1 MFVPPRKRRCL
12 LAIVQQQQQQPHRV
26 SSSDQ
31 QPADLEPPQLRVDG
45 HPDCEGAS
53 STQQQM
59 LQQPTDQAQPAQ
71 FSPLFRVQG
80 KKSHQCRTCGLQLS
94 SASNRLRH
102 ERAKHKPT
110 AAGSQSGLAAGTVAA
125 AAAGEAAELE
135 CDPPNSDADHDSDS
149 ELLADHDSDK
159 LAMASALA
167 FSTEVEGYRPMLQE
181 SELQASCFSF
191 LQWLSLPPLT
201 ACEALVKARRV
212 KSLTQLQPIKSNLRF
227 IFAVLHEKELIQSVD
242 LADLSKLAICQS
254 LFEALGQRNVGS
266 GRFHAVFLLVKKVLV
281 YLTSQESTLRRQFLQ
296 PTMHESF
303 MYVDSICSD
312 NSYRRKQEARNRA
325 VLGVQASQTLARGQ
339 QQRAP
344 EAFQVPIVWSSAP
357 AAATTNSSKP
367 PQAVHVAQI
376 CPASSQS
383 LASASAAA
391 PASAAARVVEAVVSA
406 PELTKT
412 ELQQVAQGC
421 LSYLKSSLEAAE
433 AAAQSAAAANA
444 EAPASGTNRA
454 NLDRLFMAHLVT
466 ATLCLGLAPRSQV
479 LKQMRLGSSF
489 IKEAA
494 DGLYWVKMLA
504 DMSKNG
510 KPTTFAIPA
519 QLTPAFDFYLETI
532 RPRLVGQLQ
541 QPEKIH
547 DYIFVKHNGSAPRSD
562 FSSCTNLVTQRLI
575 GRPINAHA
583 FRAAVITAYY
593 EAGASQSE
601 MDTLASIMAHD
612 PATARNFYFRPQFN
626 QAALQANE
634 KMTELLLQ

>member
-1 MFVPPRKRRCL
+1 M
-12 LAIVQQQQQQPHRV
+12 
-26 SSSDQ
+26 
-31 QPADLEPPQLRVDG
+31 
-45 HPDCEGAS
+45 
-53 STQQQM
+53 T
-59 LQQPTDQAQPAQ
+59 
-71 FSPLFRVQG
+71 
-80 KKSHQCRTCGLQLS
+80 
-94 SASNRLRH
+94 
-102 ERAKHKPT
+102 T
-110 AAGSQSGLAAGTVAA
+110 AAASAAA
-125 AAAGEAAELE
+125 AAAGETAQLE
-135 CDPPNSDADHDSDS
+135 VECNPPNSNADLDSDS
-149 ELLADHDSDK
+149 ECTWLADHESDK
-159 LAMASALA
+159 LAAASALA

-181 SELQASCFSF
+181 SELQASCFPF

-201 ACEALVKARRV
+201 ACEALVKARRI

-227 IFAVLHEKELIQSVD
+227 IFAVLHEKELIQSID
-242 LADLSKLAICQS
+242 LADLSQLAICQA
-254 LFEALGQRNVGS
+254 LFEALSQRNVGS

-281 YLTSQESTLRRQFLQ
+281 YLTSQESTTRRQFLQ

-312 NSYRRKQEARNRA
+312 SSYRRKQEARNRA
-325 VLGVQASQTLARGQ
+325 VLGVQASQMLARGQ

-344 EAFQVPIVWSSAP
+344 EAFQVPTVWSSTS
-357 AAATTNSSKP
+357 AATMASTNKP
-367 PQAVHVAQI
+367 PQVVTQSAAVSQ
-376 CPASSQS
+376 ASGRPLVVSA
-383 LASASAAA
+383 ASAVTPGPPAAH
-391 PASAAARVVEAVVSA
+391 VVEAVVSA

-421 LSYLKSSLEAAE
+421 LSYLRSSLEAAE
-433 AAAQSAAAANA
+433 AAAQSTAA
-444 EAPASGTNRA
+444 EAPASDTNRA

-519 QLTPAFDFYLETI
+519 QLTPAFDLYLDTI

-541 QPEKIH
+541 PPEKSH

-612 PATARNFYFRPQFN
+612 PTTARNFYFRPQFN
-626 QAALQANE
+626 QAALQAND